1 MERHVPEPT
10 HTLEGWHVLHD
21 FRLLDFARWFSAPL
35 EAREDAWEELKGLV
49 REWRELEEA
58 GQGSYGIYQ
67 VVGHK
72 ADLLFLNLRPG
83 LDPLLEAEARL
94 SRSAFARYLGRSYSF
109 YSVVELGSQEKPLDP
124 ESPYVKPRLTPRVP
138 KSGYVCFYP
147 MNKRRQGQDNWYML
161 PAKERASLMKAHG
174 ETGRKYQGKVMQ
186 VISGAQGLDDWEW
199 GWTFSARTPSSSRRS
214 STRCALTRSPPATGS
229 SAPSSWA
236 STWMRRPCGP
246 SSGFRGGAP
255 RPPAPGGRQTPPGRP
270 AASAQASAAPSPPGG
285 GGGPR

>member
-83 LDPLLEAEARL
+83 LDPFWRRRPAFPAPPSPGTWGGATASTPWWSWEAR
-94 SRSAFARYLGRSYSF
+94 
-109 YSVVELGSQEKPLDP
+109 
-124 ESPYVKPRLTPRVP
+124 
-138 KSGYVCFYP
+138 
-147 MNKRRQGQDNWYML
+147 
-161 PAKERASLMKAHG
+161 
-174 ETGRKYQGKVMQ
+174 
-186 VISGAQGLDDWEW
+186 
-199 GWTFSARTPSSSRRS
+199 
-214 STRCALTRSPPATGS
+214 RSP
-229 SAPSSWA
+229 
-236 STWMRRPCGP
+236 
-246 SSGFRGGAP
+246 
-255 RPPAPGGRQTPPGRP
+255 
-270 AASAQASAAPSPPGG
+270 
-285 GGGPR
+285 

>member
-1 MERHVPEPT
+1 MGEMERHVPEPT

-94 SRSAFARYLGRSYSF
+94 SRSAFARGFPNRGTS
-109 YSVVELGSQEKPLDP
+109 
-124 ESPYVKPRLTPRVP
+124 
-138 KSGYVCFYP
+138 
-147 MNKRRQGQDNWYML
+147 
-161 PAKERASLMKAHG
+161 
-174 ETGRKYQGKVMQ
+174 
-186 VISGAQGLDDWEW
+186 
-199 GWTFSARTPSSSRRS
+199 
-214 STRCALTRSPPATGS
+214 
-229 SAPSSWA
+229 A
-236 STWMRRPCGP
+236 STP
-246 SSGFRGGAP
+246 
-255 RPPAPGGRQTPPGRP
+255 
-270 AASAQASAAPSPPGG
+270 
-285 GGGPR
+285 

>member
-1 MERHVPEPT
+1 MGEMERHVPEPT

-174 ETGRKYQGKVMQ
+174 ETGGEDQGKVMQ

-199 GWTFSARTPSSSRRS
+199 GVDLFSEDPVQFKKIVYE
-214 STRCALTRSPPATGS
+214 
-229 SAPSSWA
+229 
-236 STWMRRPCGP
+236 MR
-246 SSGFRGGAP
+246 FDE
-255 RPPAPGGRQTPPGRP
+255 
-270 AASAQASAAPSPPGG
+270 ASALYGEF
-285 GGGPR
+285 GPFFVGKYLDEEALRAFLGL